1 MGLERQ
7 ERSSTRLIFFF
18 FASLLALK
26 QFPVSPAILRL
37 EAVEGK
43 STTWKI
49 NCCLCQ
55 TSVGQRMNLLVVFFQ
70 TQTGP
75 SDPGSYRKLPML
87 GSHTTPTVKGP
98 NATKKQTH
106 TRVRDSKTTFAYGYP
121 FSQSTETRN
130 WSVLGNSHITGSV
143 LGVPSH

>member
-7 ERSSTRLIFFF
+7 ERSSTCLIFFC
-18 FASLLALK
+18 
-26 QFPVSPAILRL
+26 FPSCTKAISCFSSNT
-37 EAVEGK
+37 EAGGRGGE

-55 TSVGQRMNLLVVFFQ
+55 TSAGQRMNLLVVFFQ

-75 SDPGSYRKLPML
+75 SDPGRYRKLPMQ

-98 NATKKQTH
+98 HATKKQTH
-106 TRVRDSKTTFAYGYP
+106 TRVRDSKTTFAYGYQ

-130 WSVLGNSHITGSV
+130 WSVLGNSHITTSV